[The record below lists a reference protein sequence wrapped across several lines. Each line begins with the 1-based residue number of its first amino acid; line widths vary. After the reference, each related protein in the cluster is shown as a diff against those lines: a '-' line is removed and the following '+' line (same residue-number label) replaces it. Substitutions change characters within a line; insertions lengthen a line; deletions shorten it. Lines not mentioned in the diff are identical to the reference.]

1 MKPQTREPLHQS
13 PMVRRT
19 WFAGALIAA
28 LAAVALTGGC
38 SFTRPATVKDSY
50 LLQPALPEPAATTQ
64 SGSLRVGTVN
74 VGAPF
79 RGRGF
84 VVRESEFKFESDFY
98 HEFFVP
104 PGIMIADSTARA
116 LARGKVFVDVTRPGV
131 VADADWVLDGFVGA
145 LYADARDAAKP
156 LAVLQVTYYLSRDD
170 GGASAPAWSHPYFK
184 RVALTSTST
193 EAYVSALNT
202 AFSEILAELV
212 RDLAAAQLPAK

>member
-1 MKPQTREPLHQS
+1 MKSLPNGI
-13 PMVRRT
+13 RR
-19 WFAGALIAA
+19 
-28 LAAVALTGGC
+28 AAVILVLSAMAFASGC

-50 LLQPALPEPAATTQ
+50 LLQPALPEPVAKTQ
-64 SGSLRVGTVN
+64 SGSLRVGIVN
-74 VGAPF
+74 VGAAF

-98 HEFFVP
+98 REFFVP
-104 PGIMIADSTARA
+104 PGVMIADSTARA
-116 LARGKVFVDVTRPGV
+116 LARGKAFADVTRPGV
-131 VADADWVLDGFVGA
+131 VVDADWVLDGFVGA

-156 LAVLQVTYYLSRDD
+156 EAVLQVTYYLSRDD

-184 RVALTSTST
+184 RVALTSANTD
-193 EAYVSALNT
+193 AYVSALNA

>member
-1 MKPQTREPLHQS
+1 MKPQPREPLHPS

-19 WFAGALIAA
+19 WFTATLIVA
-28 LAAVALTGGC
+28 LAAVVFTGGC

-50 LLQPALPEPAATTQ
+50 LLQPTLPEPAAKTQ

-74 VGAPF
+74 VGAAF
-79 RGRGF
+79 RGRSF

-104 PGIMIADSTARA
+104 PGVMIADSTARA
-116 LARGKVFVDVTRPGV
+116 LARGKAFVDVTRPGV

-145 LYADARDAAKP
+145 LYADVRDAAKP
-156 LAVLQVTYYLSRDD
+156 QAVLQVTYYLSRDD

-193 EAYVSALNT
+193 EAYVSALNA

-212 RDLAAAQLPAK
+212 QDLAAVPLPAK